1 MGSPLDGLGSGTG
14 WHWGDDITL
23 DQGTG
28 ELVMDSGFVAA
39 GKVVGE
45 VLKVVLGDPKG
56 GGSAEAWKE
65 ENLGTSKPPGGGGSG
80 FDARDVFLW
89 GFGQG
94 GTVAL
99 SLAEAMGTEI
109 GGVVSIGGKIAA
121 SRSAM
126 AKAVED
132 LSEDMLDKKADGK
145 VKTPVLLC
153 GGNRHTAVTTNV
165 LRDVKGRFR
174 TVEYSKWER
183 EGDSMA
189 RNREEMLPIMKFL
202 ASRLRMSTP
211 VGMQEVG
218 GVSRG

>member
-1 MGSPLDGLGSGTG
+1 MGSPLDGLGGGAG
-14 WHWGDDITL
+14 WHWGDDISL

-28 ELVMDSGFVAA
+28 ELVMDTGFVAA

-45 VLKVVLGDPKG
+45 VLKVVLGHLT
-56 GGSAEAWKE
+56 GGSAETWKE
-65 ENLGTSKPPGGGGSG
+65 GNLGTSKPPGGGGSG

-94 GTVAL
+94 GMVAL
-99 SLAEAMGTEI
+99 SLAEAMGTEM

-132 LSEDMLDKKADGK
+132 LPEDVLDKKADGK

-165 LRDVKGRFR
+165 LRDVKGRFG
-174 TVEYSKWER
+174 TVAYVKWER

-211 VGMQEVG
+211 AGMQEVG

>member
-1 MGSPLDGLGSGTG
+1 MDGLGGGTG

-28 ELVMDSGFVAA
+28 ELDMDTGFVAA

-45 VLKVVLGDPKG
+45 VLKVVLGDPDGGDFAGTWKKG
-56 GGSAEAWKE
+56 
-65 ENLGTSKPPGGGGSG
+65 NLGTSKPLGGGGLG
-80 FDARDVFLW
+80 FNARDVLLC

-94 GTVAL
+94 GMVAL
-99 SLAEAMGTEI
+99 SLAEAMGTEL
-109 GGVVSIGGKIAA
+109 GGVVSIGGKIAS

-132 LSEDMLDKKADGK
+132 LPDGELSKRADGK
-145 VKTPVLLC
+145 AKTPVLLC
-153 GGNRHTAVTTNV
+153 GGNIHTAVTANV
-165 LRDVKGRFR
+165 LRDVKERFR
-174 TVEYSKWER
+174 GVQYVKWER

-211 VGMQEVG
+211 DGMQEVG
-218 GVSRG
+218 GWRS